1 MTASNPSPLG
11 ASPEPRITRLPRNGP
26 KAGQSTAAWLAGK
39 RRGDA
44 QWDKVRESNLARLL
58 PNRRRKPSP

>member
-26 KAGQSTAAWLAGK
+26 KADQSTAAWLAGK
-39 RRGDA
+39 RRGDQ
-44 QWDKVRESNLARLL
+44 QWDKVRDRNLSRLL
-58 PNRRRKPSP
+58 PNRRRRPSP